1 MHAWESIQ
9 SAIDYME
16 EHLNEDLQIE
26 TLANVAALSPF
37 YFQRLFSRLVN
48 KTVYDYI
55 KMRKLS
61 KASEIL
67 KSTNTRI
74 VDIAMEYGFSSHS
87 NFTRA
92 FKETFG
98 LTPEQYRADPV
109 VLNHFV
115 KPDLIL
121 NYIMVD
127 ENIPLITDGMV
138 LEIFRRKLDQ
148 PRIFAGIE
156 GEIPI
161 AQLMGGETTGVAAG
175 AKLWEDFHKI
185 KPLIPNLLP
194 KGNELGALYLGNA
207 KEGNCIY
214 MAGAE
219 IIPGTT
225 VPGYKTFE
233 MPACEYLICGFEA
246 ETISQ
251 LYGDAVFKAD
261 KFMERWLK
269 QHQIRT
275 AAFGVEMY
283 YPPSQE
289 AAYLEHWSI
298 PEIGTL

>member
-9 SAIDYME
+9 ASVDYIE

-26 TLANVAALSPF
+26 TLANIASLSPF
-37 YFQRLFSRLVN
+37 YFQRLFNRLVN

-61 KASEIL
+61 KTSEIL
-67 KSTNTRI
+67 KSGNRRI

-98 LTPEQYRADPV
+98 LTPEQYRTDPV

-121 NYIMVD
+121 NYVMVE

-138 LEIFRRKLDQ
+138 LEIFRQKLDQ
-148 PRIFAGIE
+148 PRVFAGIE

-161 AQLMGGETTGVAAG
+161 SQLMGGETTGVSAG
-175 AKLWEDFHKI
+175 AKLWADFHKI

-194 KGNELGALYLGNA
+194 QGNELGALYLGNA

-219 IIPGTT
+219 IIPGTS
-225 VPGYKTFE
+225 VPGYQTFE
-233 MPACEYLICGFEA
+233 MPACEYLVCGFEA
-246 ETISQ
+246 ENISQ

-261 KFMERWLK
+261 KFMDRWLK
-269 QHQIRT
+269 QHQITT

-283 YPPSQE
+283 YPPSPE

-298 PEIGTL
+298 PEVKTL